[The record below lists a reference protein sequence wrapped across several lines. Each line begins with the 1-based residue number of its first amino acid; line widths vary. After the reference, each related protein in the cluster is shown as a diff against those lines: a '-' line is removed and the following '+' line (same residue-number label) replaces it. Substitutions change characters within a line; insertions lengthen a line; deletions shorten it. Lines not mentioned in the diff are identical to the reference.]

1 MRVNTG
7 NVWKR
12 VCAVV
17 GVLAFVFAVT
27 GLAFAQSDTGTIT
40 GTVTDPKGL
49 AMSGVNILIHN
60 ADTGADMK
68 PIVTTETGIYV
79 LTLLPPG
86 NYDITA
92 SQTGFSSVEHKGV
105 ALQVG
110 QTIRIDVSMPVAT
123 QQSLVTVTTEIPVL
137 ETEKTENSQN
147 INEGLVSNLPVSSRR
162 WEQLALLTPGVS
174 YDGTAGAVSFRGLG
188 GEYNQN
194 SVDGANN
201 EDSYDETTRGGYNE
215 SYVYSADSIREFQ
228 VASSGFNAE
237 LGQAAGGAVNAVTK
251 SGTSAFHGDLFYS
264 GRSPS
269 FNAYDPVGKTF
280 AASTGTAPTQPVHQ
294 QNQWGGSVGGPI
306 IKDKL
311 FFFVTDD
318 GFRKVEPNTVTST
331 QLSPSIDNLVCP
343 NAATV
348 TTAQCM
354 AAKQF
359 ADAHF
364 TGVFPRNMRQD
375 VELVKL
381 DYQINQSYHVNVVS
395 NIRDYHLPSS
405 PLLENNS
412 SGSVLQDR
420 FLIANLSTVIGT
432 DKVNE
437 FRYQW
442 GKDNS
447 IQNPNI
453 ASPAPEVVLTNLF
466 TYGSGQSTSTTDEIR
481 NQFTDN
487 FSITRSS
494 HTIKFG
500 VDVNLV
506 SDDVQGSV
514 TANGPYT
521 YNNVALPAAVT
532 AGGGCTLPAGNTTA
546 SQQAN
551 TTFCDWLIDLYRYS
565 TIGPGM
571 TAAQIGNHFSSFGQ
585 TVDTVGTTPNNFVY
599 NMPFQDIAGYIQD
612 TWKARPNIT
621 VNYGLRYD
629 AQIFPHL
636 PYSVSEVFPNA
647 DQQIF
652 DYYTSKYPNTL
663 NGLQPRLGIAWNFRK
678 TTVLRIG
685 GGTFVAETAGHNLKN
700 VYSGAGEAAGS
711 CNAGACT
718 GATFPTP
725 GGQPFSGLEFPD
737 LFVTQNANVP
747 LANLPLPGAATAS
760 ALYTTAA
767 NAVTIPNPK
776 FSIRGADPNLTAA
789 RAYEAEVGIEQ
800 QLPGNMNLSVQYVFT
815 RGNHLPRGEDANI
828 GGSYDPA
835 LCSSAA
841 TTSGV
846 NQNTCGTTITKPYVV
861 TDANGNVVLTPAS
874 TGLLALP
881 LYSSAPVTGA
891 FPGFSSRIDSLTGGI
906 PANASTINTTYNGMN
921 VTLRKPMSHGLEVLA
936 NYTLAHALDNGDV
949 GGTQLATV
957 ALDPRNNN
965 LEYGNSTTDVRNR
978 FTASVVYAP
987 TVFEKSGS
995 KLERTALGGWALST
1009 TITATNGV
1017 HYTGQAS
1024 STASQTTVY
1033 CGAPTPGCDFS
1044 GYALPGS
1051 TMLLPA
1057 AITFTGLGG
1066 GMTGAGIGST
1076 GTPAGSRISWLPNGA
1091 FVLPNLY
1098 DVDLRLIKQ
1107 VSFKERYHFELRLEA
1122 FNLFNSTLVQAV
1134 NTNAYS
1140 YTKPGAAIGTGTCA
1154 GTAITCMSPL
1164 STFQQAS
1171 RTCGNLLGA
1180 RQLQAGLRFSF

>member
-7 NVWKR
+7 ALRKWVY
-12 VCAVV
+12 A
-17 GVLAFVFAVT
+17 GVSVLVLFIAFT
-27 GLAFAQSDTGTIT
+27 GAAFAQSDTGTIT
-40 GTVTDPKGL
+40 GTITDPKGL
-49 AMSGVNILIHN
+49 AMSGASVLVHN
-60 ADTGADMK
+60 ADTGADLK
-68 PIVTTETGIYV
+68 PIVTTDAGIYV

-86 NYDITA
+86 NYDVTA
-92 SQTGFSSVEHKGV
+92 SQTGFSTVQHKGV
-105 ALQVG
+105 MLEVG
-110 QTIRIDVSMPVAT
+110 QTVRIDFSMPVAT
-123 QQSLVTVTTEIPVL
+123 QQSLVTVTTEVPVL

-147 INEGLVSNLPVSSRR
+147 INEDLVSNLPVSSRR

-215 SYVYSADSIREFQ
+215 SYVYSSDSIREFQ

-237 LGQAAGGAVNAVTK
+237 LGQAAGGSVNAVTK
-251 SGTSAFHGDLFYS
+251 SGTSMFHGDLFYS

-280 AASTGTAPTQPVHQ
+280 AASTGTVPTQPVHQ
-294 QNQWGGSVGGPI
+294 QNQWGGSFGGPI

-318 GFRKVEPNTVTST
+318 GFRKVEPNTVTTT
-331 QLSPSIDNLVCP
+331 QLNPSIDNLVCP
-343 NAATV
+343 NPATV
-348 TTAQCM
+348 TAAQCL

-364 TGVFPRNMRQD
+364 YGVFPRDMRQD
-375 VELVKL
+375 VELIKL
-381 DYQINQSYHVNVVS
+381 DYQINQSYHFNVVS

-405 PLLENNS
+405 PLLDNNTA
-412 SGSVLQDR
+412 GLVLQDR
-420 FLIANLSTVIGT
+420 FVIANLSTVIGT

-447 IQNPNI
+447 ISDANV

-466 TYGSGQSTSTTDEIR
+466 TYGSGQSSSYTDEIR
-481 NQFTDN
+481 NQFSDN
-487 FSITRSS
+487 FSITKGT

-514 TANGPYT
+514 TADGPYT

-551 TTFCDWLIDLYRYS
+551 TTFCDWLIDLYRYNTGS
-565 TIGPGM
+565 
-571 TAAQIGNHFSSFGQ
+571 AATTGNHFSSFGQ

-599 NMPFQDIAGYIQD
+599 NMPFDDIAGYIQD

-629 AQIFPHL
+629 AQLFPHL
-636 PYSVSEVFPNA
+636 PYSVAEVFPNA
-647 DQQIF
+647 DQPIF
-652 DYYTSKYPNTL
+652 DYYTSKYPDTL

-685 GGTFVAETAGHNLKN
+685 GGEFVAETAGHNLKN
-700 VYSGAGEAAGS
+700 VYSGAGEASVS

-718 GATFPTP
+718 TGYPTP
-725 GGQPFSGLEFPD
+725 AGQPFAGLEFPD
-737 LFVTQNANVP
+737 LFVSQNANVP
-747 LANLPLPGAATAS
+747 LANIPLPGAATAS
-760 ALYTTAA
+760 ALYSSAA

-776 FSIRGADPNLTAA
+776 FSIRGADPNLQAA
-789 RAYEAEVGIEQ
+789 RAYEAEIGIEQ
-800 QLPGNMNLSVQYVFT
+800 QLPGNMNFSVQYVFT
-815 RGNHLPRGEDANI
+815 RGNHLPRGQDGNI
-828 GGSYDPA
+828 GGSYDPV

-841 TTSGV
+841 TTAGV
-846 NQNTCGTTITKPYVV
+846 TQNSCGTSITKPYDV

-881 LYSSAPVTGA
+881 LYSSAPAAGA
-891 FPGFSSRIDSLTGGI
+891 FPGFTSRIDALTGGI
-906 PANASTINTTYNGMN
+906 PSNTSTINTTYNGLN

-957 ALDPRNNN
+957 ALDPRNNR

-987 TVFEKSGS
+987 TVFQNSGNKIEKD
-995 KLERTALGGWALST
+995 ALGGWAIST

-1024 STASQTTVY
+1024 GTSSQTTVY
-1033 CGAPTPGCDFS
+1033 CGAAGPTCDFT

-1051 TMLLPA
+1051 TTLLPA
-1057 AITFTGLGG
+1057 PITFTGLGG

-1076 GTPAGSRISWLPNGA
+1076 GTPAGSRISWEPNG
-1091 FVLPNLY
+1091 FYVLPNLY

-1134 NTNAYS
+1134 STNAYS
-1140 YTKPGAAIGTGTCA
+1140 YTKPGAAIGTGTCPT
-1154 GTAITCMSPL
+1154 TAITCMSPL

-1171 RTCGNLLGA
+1171 LTSGNLLGA
-1180 RQLQAGLRFSF
+1180 RQLQAGLRFEF